1 MSEQN
6 WDYIAEIVLEN
17 NVGDL
22 ITHSFLKDLFRL
34 QMPLISNFTNQF
46 DFLEHLRDYD
56 FAYMSLV
63 DKLRTDLLKNHNVY
77 LKNIRGDGY
86 ILMPSQ
92 EQTDFAMK
100 YINNG
105 IKKAISEG
113 LNILQHTKLDSL
125 TQEQQQKNA
134 DSIARASLLKQITKI
149 KEA

>member
-6 WDYIAEIVLEN
+6 WDYIAETVLEN

-105 IKKAISEG
+105 IKKAINEG

-125 TQEQQQKNA
+125 TQEQRQKNA

>member
-1 MSEQN
+1 MKEADWLS
-6 WDYIAEIVLEN
+6 ILEMILEKDC
-17 NVGDL
+17 GDL

-63 DKLRTDLLKNHNVY
+63 DKLRTDLLKYHNVY

-86 ILMPSQ
+86 ILMPSN
-92 EQTDFAMK
+92 EQTDYAMK

-105 IKKAISEG
+105 IKKAINEG
-113 LNILQHTKLDSL
+113 LNILQHTKLDNL
-125 TQEQQQKNA
+125 TQEQRQKNA

-149 KEA
+149 KEV

>member
-6 WDYIAEIVLEN
+6 WDYIAETVLEN

-105 IKKAISEG
+105 IKKAINEG

-125 TQEQQQKNA
+125 TQEQRQKNA

-149 KEA
+149 KEV

>member
-6 WDYIAEIVLEN
+6 WDYIAETVLEN

-22 ITHSFLKDLFRL
+22 ITHSFLKDLFSL

-105 IKKAISEG
+105 IKKAINEG

-125 TQEQQQKNA
+125 TQEQRQKNA

-149 KEA
+149 KEV

>member
-6 WDYIAEIVLEN
+6 WDYIAETVLEN

-86 ILMPSQ
+86 ILMPAQ

-105 IKKAISEG
+105 IKKAINEG
-113 LNILQHTKLDSL
+113 LNILQHTKLDGL
-125 TQEQQQKNA
+125 TQEQRQKNA
-134 DSIARASLLKQITKI
+134 DSIARASLLKQITKL
-149 KEA
+149 KEV

>member
-6 WDYIAEIVLEN
+6 WDYIAETVLEN

-63 DKLRTDLLKNHNVY
+63 DKLRTDLLKYHNVY

-86 ILMPSQ
+86 ILMPSN
-92 EQTDFAMK
+92 EQTDYAMK

-105 IKKAISEG
+105 IKKAINEG
-113 LNILQHTKLDSL
+113 LNILQHTKLDNL
-125 TQEQQQKNA
+125 TQEQRQKNA

-149 KEA
+149 KEV